1 VEKLKKDITSG
12 EDEKI
17 DGDDNDESEGKEW
30 QETEGKWD

>member
-17 DGDDNDESEGKEW
+17 DGDDNDESEGKE
-30 QETEGKWD
+30 